1 MERYNSVDLNIV
13 DRGLEGQAWTSE
25 KGQITREHLAKVKE
39 QKTDNGG
46 ALNSLPT
53 PFARFFIFREAF
65 RRIYEN
71 KKNLDNEAGEAYRML
86 VSDCLDVFELL
97 FNMKYHHN
105 HWGNKRE
112 IVIKEWNSVE
122 DLERLGKQSP
132 VLRDS
137 IKMYYK
143 KDINMDRIFF
153 VLLKENGKERLL
165 ATSSPIT
172 GFVTPPDLDRKGA
185 KNGYGY
191 SGARYEGLKLYRK
204 PKEGMRSRGCYF
216 RDVELFEERPADFK
230 NYMFHMFDG
239 VDVDSFFE
247 IKQYVKSFADTDTD
261 IRNDYAKSWKPIVS
275 ENNESLDYCGITI
288 CASEA
293 KDVTKLFAD
302 SVIKLPYRVSEENF
316 YTPKFIGKEDR
327 SYDYLLPLTDDA
339 VTSLDISN
347 VDCSVKEFGLGKK
360 IEVTLKLE
368 GKEYKKQYTKDIA
381 NYEGM
386 GRIIDFSNPFNVN
399 MELGLFPNIKSPIT
413 RDNNYYKLMLVTS
426 DDNRNR
432 QFDIQNNSCI
442 FFAPNKEKTGNV
454 ILEEADS
461 NLFTNGVRKPIVRSV
476 QKEGVECSTKFYEVF
491 NTEISALSL
500 HLEIEGGIHTGVL
513 IPKFH
518 EIQKQTKV
526 YTYAIDFG
534 TSNTY
539 ISKREKGSSLE
550 PQQMRM
556 SNTMMSYLHERN
568 HSRQKSLIENWDDIP
583 FARSLEF
590 FQTEFV
596 PPFIDGSKYKFP
608 LRTAIVKSKQQKD
621 LPSLFDSHNIAFSYE
636 KKKITGENIVSTNI
650 KWDENTNDARLFI
663 RELLIIVKCDALLSE
678 ADLSQTD
685 IVWFYPLSLSQ
696 KAKAKFE
703 EIWHE
708 EASNIIGESVHL
720 LSYTESEAPY
730 YYYAEKD
737 EFDSIDS
744 VAVIDIGGGSTDI
757 VYFKEGMPKL
767 ANSVHF
773 GCDVLWGNGY
783 NKMSN
788 ARDNGIFQRYAGK
801 LSFGENSDL
810 FLINSEMSKEGSSAS
825 TCDIINFWIGNSSS
839 IKIGEDS
846 FNSVLREE
854 AKPLFLYHYASII
867 YYMAKLFKVQGLDC
881 PNAITFSGN
890 GSLYIDNCISSDIET
905 LTDVTMVALK
915 DVFGDNIS
923 RVQLIL
929 TECRKEATC
938 YGGLYRKQSVIPP
951 KAVVFNGV
959 DAKEYDNIEELTK
972 DYQHGELKSRLI
984 DEIGNLSEVYI
995 GMLRV
1000 LVKNDEIE
1008 NINTPAIE
1016 KEIKKGN
1023 DMALDKNFKEE
1034 IRDKM
1039 DPSVKYKDSLFFIP
1053 IIDKIKDL
1061 TFIDKFIK

>member
-1 MERYNSVDLNIV
+1 MQGYCVPRKGGWDTHGLPVEISV
-13 DRGLEGQAWTSE
+13 E
-25 KGQITREHLAKVKE
+25 KEIGISGKQEIEKYGVEK
-39 QKTDNGG
+39 
-46 ALNSLPT
+46 
-53 PFARFFIFREAF
+53 FI
-65 RRIYEN
+65 
-71 KKNLDNEAGEAYRML
+71 EAY
-86 VSDCLDVFELL
+86 
-97 FNMKYHHN
+97 
-105 HWGNKRE
+105 
-112 IVIKEWNSVE
+112 
-122 DLERLGKQSP
+122 
-132 VLRDS
+132 
-137 IKMYYK
+137 
-143 KDINMDRIFF
+143 
-153 VLLKENGKERLL
+153 
-165 ATSSPIT
+165 
-172 GFVTPPDLDRKGA
+172 
-185 KNGYGY
+185 
-191 SGARYEGLKLYRK
+191 
-204 PKEGMRSRGCYF
+204 
-216 RDVELFEERPADFK
+216 
-230 NYMFHMFDG
+230 
-239 VDVDSFFE
+239 
-247 IKQYVKSFADTDTD
+247 
-261 IRNDYAKSWKPIVS
+261 
-275 ENNESLDYCGITI
+275 
-288 CASEA
+288 
-293 KDVTKLFAD
+293 
-302 SVIKLPYRVSEENF
+302 
-316 YTPKFIGKEDR
+316 
-327 SYDYLLPLTDDA
+327 
-339 VTSLDISN
+339 
-347 VDCSVKEFGLGKK
+347 
-360 IEVTLKLE
+360 
-368 GKEYKKQYTKDIA
+368 
-381 NYEGM
+381 
-386 GRIIDFSNPFNVN
+386 
-399 MELGLFPNIKSPIT
+399 
-413 RDNNYYKLMLVTS
+413 
-426 DDNRNR
+426 
-432 QFDIQNNSCI
+432 
-442 FFAPNKEKTGNV
+442 
-454 ILEEADS
+454 
-461 NLFTNGVRKPIVRSV
+461 
-476 QKEGVECSTKFYEVF
+476 
-491 NTEISALSL
+491 
-500 HLEIEGGIHTGVL
+500 
-513 IPKFH
+513 
-518 EIQKQTKV
+518 
-526 YTYAIDFG
+526 
-534 TSNTY
+534 
-539 ISKREKGSSLE
+539 
-550 PQQMRM
+550 
-556 SNTMMSYLHERN
+556 
-568 HSRQKSLIENWDDIP
+568 
-583 FARSLEF
+583 
-590 FQTEFV
+590 V

-951 KAVVFNGV
+951 KA
-959 DAKEYDNIEELTK
+959 LTTTTTFC
-972 DYQHGELKSRLI
+972 SRASFSTIFFRLRI
-984 DEIGNLSEVYI
+984 LSTEPT
-995 GMLRV
+995 
-1000 LVKNDEIE
+1000 LV
-1008 NINTPAIE
+1008 PP
-1016 KEIKKGN
+1016 
-1023 DMALDKNFKEE
+1023 NFK
-1034 IRDKM
+1034 
-1039 DPSVKYKDSLFFIP
+1039 
-1053 IIDKIKDL
+1053 
-1061 TFIDKFIK
+1061 TFIVL